1 MCSFD
6 IFKGPPGCGKTTSI
20 WALAREMLGDRL
32 KSACLELNAS
42 DDRYFQVLIDFIAY
56 CPGSFALNF
65 ALIIITFAGKDFADF
80 EI

>member
-1 MCSFD
+1 
-6 IFKGPPGCGKTTSI
+6 
-20 WALAREMLGDRL
+20 MLGDRL